1 MKQLRIYTLKDK
13 NAASEYFQHHWM
25 KHLSSLPKFGI
36 AINDVYLGAD
46 NNADKVMAIVTYPK
60 DSIPKELDKKYMQSD
75 DFKADMVGF
84 DLSNIIKV
92 DEFWISDRLF

>member
-1 MKQLRIYTLKDK
+1 MKQLRIYTLRNKA
-13 NAASEYFQHHWM
+13 AASEYFQQHWM

-60 DSIPKELDKKYMQSD
+60 GSVPKELDKKYMQSE
-75 DFKADMVGF
+75 DFKADMLGF
-84 DLSNIIKV
+84 DVSNIIKV
-92 DEFWISDRLF
+92 EEFWIGERLF